1 VLFRVWW
8 HWSGVLLEREFIT
21 EKRLHERTDFWRGEF
36 IREQCLLQNG
46 VHWKGVFIIG
56 QSLLDNVYFSEVFI
70 KERV

>member
-1 VLFRVWW
+1 M
-8 HWSGVLLEREFIT
+8 LLEREFIT

-36 IREQCLLQNG
+36 IREQCLLKNG
-46 VHWKGVFIIG
+46 VHRKGVFIIG